1 MLETVSRKILE
12 HITEQCL
19 ICCDVGI
26 PCSAKQACIDPS
38 SLIFPFQVG
47 LYGTAFAKKLLDF
60 QLLVIILFF
69 AQQMKSSADRLI
81 KKKKVHFFRSCI
93 LLPDSSL
100 WASDKNA
107 SLNRKMKLRGV
118 HSVN

>member
-81 KKKKVHFFRSCI
+81 KKKKSISFVVA
-93 LLPDSSL
+93 SSYQTRL
-100 WASDKNA
+100 YGR
-107 SLNRKMKLRGV
+107 LTKM
-118 HSVN
+118 HH